1 MELEQYSSKANA
13 SKTVFTFV
21 SEGPKGKILK
31 RVQYEKI
38 HIGGVNNIYNLGFGD
53 SIEGSEE
60 IDDFVVSAN
69 QDRDKV
75 LATVVNTIYTFTEY
89 NPEIQVFLM
98 GNSPAKKRLYQM
110 VVSKYFDALSETFH
124 IKGLTDDGI
133 FDFEK
138 NVQYL
143 AFLVTR
149 KIKQ

>member
-1 MELEQYSSKANA
+1 MRLEQYESSSNKMN
-13 SKTVFTFV
+13 TIFTFV

-31 RVQYEKI
+31 CVQYTEMKI
-38 HIGGVNNIYNLGFGD
+38 KGVSNLYNLGFGD
-53 SIEGSEE
+53 VIGDSDKF
-60 IDDFVVSAN
+60 DDLAVTDN

-75 LATVVNTIYTFTEY
+75 LATVVNTVYKFTERY
-89 NPEIQVFLM
+89 PESKIFLT
-98 GNSPAKKRLYQM
+98 GSNSVRKRLYQIA
-110 VVSKYFDALSETFH
+110 VNKYFDALSETFH